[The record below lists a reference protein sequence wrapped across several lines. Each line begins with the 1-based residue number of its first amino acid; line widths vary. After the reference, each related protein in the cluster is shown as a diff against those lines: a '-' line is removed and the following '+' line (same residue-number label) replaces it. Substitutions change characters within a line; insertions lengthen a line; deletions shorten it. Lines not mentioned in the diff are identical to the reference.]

1 MTHCI
6 SSMRRPPILRAGKRK
21 NIKFNSAMDVKHHIY
36 HARKYV
42 QFSEY
47 NSLSSDCKL
56 KKVPKNGCF
65 LPHVDTGI
73 QEQKFN

>member
-1 MTHCI
+1 
-6 SSMRRPPILRAGKRK
+6 
-21 NIKFNSAMDVKHHIY
+21 MDVKHHIY
-36 HARKYV
+36 HARKYI
-42 QFSEY
+42 QFSREY